1 MSWSHFYR
9 SFTSRLSELLL
20 TDLQA
25 LHQLDDIIMRVLI
38 LVLMLHFSVNPVCL
52 SQECILSGLM
62 SQSGKKILHIDKNT
76 YYGGESATISPLEQV
91 RLYKRNN
98 MEADRHILLLHC
110 WSGAR
115 VFFCCYI
122 NSCTRSSRFQ
132 FLLSLKAVGK
142 SATLTWSPNF
152 FSPVVSTECYSS
164 DLLEFATH
172 YVCVILV

>member
-1 MSWSHFYR
+1 MTSLCMSWSLSWR
-9 SFTSRLSELLL
+9 CTSLS
-20 TDLQA
+20 
-25 LHQLDDIIMRVLI
+25 I
-38 LVLMLHFSVNPVCL
+38 PCL

-91 RLYKRNN
+91 RSYKHNN

-115 VFFCCYI
+115 VFICCYI

-152 FSPVVSTECYSS
+152 FSPVVSTECWS
-164 DLLEFATH
+164 LQIFWNLQH
-172 YVCVILV
+172 IMCVSF